1 MKINLIILFALATI
15 SCYSQEFKLLEIN
28 AKWNA
33 KNNLPQ
39 KKLGGIRIDFGW
51 LEDQS
56 KEFQK
61 EIKSVPVLV
70 LIKDKKPIYQW
81 AAGINFKLE
90 ITEKEFLKIFN
101 KLNNR

>member
-1 MKINLIILFALATI
+1 MKINLIILFSLATI
-15 SCYSQEFKLLEIN
+15 ICYSQEFKLLEIN

-33 KNNLPQ
+33 KNSLPI
-39 KKLGGIRIDFGW
+39 KKLGGIKIDFAW
-51 LEDQS
+51 LENQS
-56 KEFQK
+56 EDFKK

-81 AAGINFKLE
+81 SAGIDFKLKV
-90 ITEKEFLKIFN
+90 TEKEFLKIFN

>member
-1 MKINLIILFALATI
+1 MKINLIILFALANI

-51 LEDQS
+51 LEDQN
-56 KEFQK
+56 KDFQK
-61 EIKSVPVLV
+61 EIKSVPILV

-90 ITEKEFLKIFN
+90 ITEKEFLKVFN
-101 KLNNR
+101 KLNNK

>member
-1 MKINLIILFALATI
+1 MKRFLIIILLLASTSLF
-15 SCYSQEFKLLEIN
+15 SQNYSLLEIN

-39 KKLGGIRIDFGW
+39 KKIGGIRIDFGW

-81 AAGINFKLE
+81 AAGLDFKLK
-90 ITEKEFLKIFN
+90 ITEEEFQKVFN
-101 KLNNR
+101 KLNK

>member
-81 AAGINFKLE
+81 SAGIDFKLKV
-90 ITEKEFLKIFN
+90 TEEEFLKIFN